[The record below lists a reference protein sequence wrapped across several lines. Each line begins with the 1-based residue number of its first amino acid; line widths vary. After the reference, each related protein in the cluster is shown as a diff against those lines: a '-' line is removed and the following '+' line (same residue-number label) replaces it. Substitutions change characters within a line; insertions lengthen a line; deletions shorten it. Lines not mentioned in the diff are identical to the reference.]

1 MSDKKLPKAVAI
13 MVEKNNLVMA
23 IKTLAEEENISMTE
37 AKERIDV
44 YEAALN
50 AKREQQ
56 VQRIADKQ
64 AKRKSVPVATPTT
77 QPHTQSS
84 AIPTNSVV
92 AESADKDNKGDFTG
106 LHSGLD
112 KHLQEIGYKKPLIP
126 RWVWRVLVIIVVMI
140 IVGFAIWRLFIS

>member
-1 MSDKKLPKAVAI
+1 MSNKKLPKAVAI

-44 YEAALN
+44 YEAALK

-56 VQRIADKQ
+56 VQRIANKQ
-64 AKRKSVPVATPTT
+64 AKRKPVPLTTPTT
-77 QPHTQSS
+77 QSNTRTS
-84 AIPTNSVV
+84 AIQSNS
-92 AESADKDNKGDFTG
+92 AAADKDNDNKGDFTG

-112 KHLQEIGYKKPLIP
+112 QHLQDIGYKKPLVP
-126 RWVWRVLVIIVVMI
+126 RWVWRVLVIIVVMV